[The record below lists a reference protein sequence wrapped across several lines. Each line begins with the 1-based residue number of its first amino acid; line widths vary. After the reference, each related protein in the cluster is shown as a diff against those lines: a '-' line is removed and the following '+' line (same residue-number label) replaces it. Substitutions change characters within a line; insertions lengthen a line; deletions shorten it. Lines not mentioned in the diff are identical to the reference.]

1 MKFETFVKQKKDTW
15 NRLNALIEANSGAS
29 SKREEDLSEM
39 VRLYRSISADYA
51 YAKANYPYDRVVI
64 ELNTLMGKAHA
75 VIYGSQPFRWK
86 KLSDFFFSEFP
97 NMFRHHFRF
106 SLCAFLIFLV
116 AAIFA
121 FIGSLSNPQLPQ
133 YILGDYYV
141 NMTLENIQK
150 NDPFAVYKQADSPV
164 MSSFIMTNNIKVTFF
179 AYGMG
184 ILAGVG
190 TIYVMFYN
198 GLMLG
203 VFFFVFFEHN
213 LLTESVATVMLHG
226 TIELTCIFIAGGAGL
241 LIGKALV
248 FPESYSRREA
258 LKIYGF
264 DSIKLILGA
273 APLLIIAGLIE
284 GFVTRMDMTIQFK
297 MTFIVANVCFLIWY
311 LALLGKERK
320 KTTLL
325 AE

>member
-15 NRLNALIEANSGAS
+15 NRLNTLIDAS
-29 SKREEDLSEM
+29 IGLSSIREEDLSEM
-39 VRLYRSISADYA
+39 VRLYRSVSADYA
-51 YAKANYPYDRVVI
+51 YAKANYPYDRVVV
-64 ELNTLMGKAHA
+64 ELNTLMGRAHTA
-75 VIYGSQPFRWK
+75 IYGSQPFRWK

-97 NMFRHHFRF
+97 NTFRRYFR
-106 SLCAFLIFLV
+106 LTLWAFLIFLV
-116 AAIFA
+116 AAIFS
-121 FIGSLSNPQLPQ
+121 FTGSMSNPQLPQ

-141 NMTLENIQK
+141 NMTLDNIK
-150 NDPFAVYKQADSPV
+150 NDDPFAVYKQADSPV

-190 TIYVMFYN
+190 TVYVMFYN

-203 VFFFVFFEHN
+203 VFFFVFYQHG
-213 LLTESVATVMLHG
+213 LWKESLATVMLHG

-248 FPESYSRREA
+248 FPQSYTRREA
-258 LKIYGF
+258 LKIYGM

-284 GFVTRMDMTIQFK
+284 GFVTRIDLAIEFK
-297 MTFIVANVCFLIWY
+297 FFFIFANVCFLIWY
-311 LALLGKERK
+311 LGLLGRK
-320 KTTLL
+320 N
-325 AE
+325 